1 MRIKAERY
9 DVFARKAPLEPLQH
23 LGGVSATSPELAYV
37 YAVTTF
43 DEQKWVDVAVVAR
56 RNIFSKTPITG

>member
-1 MRIKAERY
+1 MRITAERY

>member
-9 DVFARKAPLEPLQH
+9 DVFARKAQLEPLQH

>member
-1 MRIKAERY
+1 MKITAERY
-9 DVFARKAPLEPLQH
+9 DVFARKARLEPLQH

-43 DEQKWVDVAVVAR
+43 DEQKRSNSERSPFGAPKL
-56 RNIFSKTPITG
+56 SS

>member
-1 MRIKAERY
+1 VTVKAERY

-23 LGGVSATSPELAYV
+23 LGGISATSPELAYI
-37 YAVTTF
+37 YALTTF

-56 RNIFSKTPITG
+56 RSIFTKTPITG